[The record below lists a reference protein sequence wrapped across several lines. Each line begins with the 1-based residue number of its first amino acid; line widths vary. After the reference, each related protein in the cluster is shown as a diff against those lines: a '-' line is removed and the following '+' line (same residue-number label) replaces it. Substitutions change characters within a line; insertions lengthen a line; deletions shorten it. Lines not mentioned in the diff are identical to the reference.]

1 MKMVNGMSWK
11 LGTCMW
17 GMPEKGMP
25 GAVKAAELGFEGIS
39 MDVSLFECEDTGE
52 REDRFTQWEQVKE
65 IHQIV
70 CPSVSVEILNEYGLT
85 KPASSEA
92 GRFAL
97 EASFRGIETAEK
109 LGVHVMQLP
118 SFNDGA
124 IVMEEDF
131 RWTCEN
137 LKILCREAEGTGV
150 NIASENNLDLTMS
163 LRMIE
168 EVGSDRFG
176 ILFDTQNYY
185 LNGVENT
192 PNLFR
197 KIAPYVYQIHVKDGV
212 NGTVS
217 NALIGAGESGF
228 EETAAAIREAYRGD
242 WILIETYY
250 DRPPFDKENE
260 IYSFVKKDM
269 ETCRNVFPQF

>member
-1 MKMVNGMSWK
+1 MSWK

-25 GAVKAAELGFEGIS
+25 GAIKAAELGFEGIS
-39 MDVSLFECEDTGE
+39 MDVSLFECEDAGE
-52 REDRFTQWEQVKE
+52 REDRFAQWEQVKE
-65 IHQIV
+65 THQIV
-70 CPSVSVEILNEYGLT
+70 CPSVSVEILNDYGLT
-85 KPASSEA
+85 KPASSET

-97 EASFRGIETAEK
+97 DACFKGIETAAK

-124 IVMEEDF
+124 IITEEDF
-131 RWTCEN
+131 RRTCEN
-137 LKILCREAEGTGV
+137 LKILCREAEDTGV
-150 NIASENNLDLTMS
+150 NIASENNLDLAKS

-168 EVGSDRFG
+168 EIGSDHFG

-192 PNLFR
+192 PELFR

-212 NGTVS
+212 GGTVS
-217 NALIGAGESGF
+217 NALIGDGESGF
-228 EETAAAIREAYRGD
+228 AETAEAIRDAYQGE

-250 DRPPFDKENE
+250 DRPPFDKASSVYEL
-260 IYSFVKKDM
+260 VKKDM
-269 ETCRNVFPQF
+269 ETCRNTFPQLG